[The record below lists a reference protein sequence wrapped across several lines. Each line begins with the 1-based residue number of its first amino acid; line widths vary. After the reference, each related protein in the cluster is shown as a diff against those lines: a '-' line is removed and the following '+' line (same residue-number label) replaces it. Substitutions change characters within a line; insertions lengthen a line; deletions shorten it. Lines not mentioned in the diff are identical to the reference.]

1 MNYSNFNVFFDKEV
15 IKTKG
20 LKLKKV
26 KQECK
31 EFLMTQDQVKR
42 VYSEEEI
49 LANTGT
55 DFYLNCIAKGYDPNQ
70 DGDLVILDK
79 PGYIEYGATGT
90 SHGTPYN
97 YDTHVPLI
105 FYGWNIKKGETHDR
119 KEITQIAPTLA
130 QKLKITFPSGTEAN
144 VLIEVLDR

>member
-1 MNYSNFNVFFDKEV
+1 MNYSNFNLFFDKEV

-26 KQECK
+26 KKEFK

-49 LANTGT
+49 LANTGS
-55 DFYLNCIAKGYDPNQ
+55 DFYLNCIAKGYDPTQ

-79 PGYIEYGATGT
+79 PGYIEYGPTGT
-90 SHGTPYN
+90 SHGTPYS

-105 FYGWNIKKGETHDR
+105 FYGWNIKKGESHDR

-130 QKLKITFPSGTEAN
+130 QKLKIAFPNGTEAK
-144 VLIEVLDR
+144 VLTEILDK